1 VNAADLIAQVR
12 EQPRLQMEV
21 GLLLDGTA
29 FAEARRL
36 QDRMSRL
43 QNLPDDDDVTAEGLY
58 EIAKRLVEI
67 YRETPETKFLLQAL
81 SAAEWEALHTK
92 HSDSGDF
99 VIALFAACCVE
110 PEGWTLETAK
120 DLKGTLT
127 AGQWATLV
135 LALQQLNEGL
145 FDLRPTR
152 AATVLTNGMRQNL
165 ITAPL
170 EESDTPSS

>member
-1 VNAADLIAQVR
+1 VNAADLIAQVK
-12 EQPRLQMEV
+12 EQPRLRMEV

-36 QDRMSRL
+36 QDRLARM
-43 QNLPDDDDVTAEGLY
+43 QHHPDDDDVTVGGVG
-58 EIAKRLVEI
+58 EIVARLEEI
-67 YRETPETKFLLQAL
+67 YRETEETVFALEAL
-81 SAAEWEALHTK
+81 SASEWETLHSK
-92 HSDSGDF
+92 HDSVHDF
-99 VIALFAACCVE
+99 PIALFAACCKE
-110 PEGWTLETAK
+110 PDGWTFETAR

-152 AATVLTNGMRQNL
+152 AATGRMHGTRQN
-165 ITAPL
+165 
-170 EESDTPSS
+170 

>member
-36 QDRMSRL
+36 QDRMARL
-43 QNLPDDDDVTAEGLY
+43 QNLPDDDDVTAEGIY
-58 EIAKRLVEI
+58 EIAERLVQI

-81 SAAEWEALHTK
+81 SAAEWEALHRKYDDAGEFTL
-92 HSDSGDF
+92 
-99 VIALFAACCVE
+99 ALFAACCVE
-110 PEGWTLETAK
+110 PEGWTFDTAK

-152 AATVLTNGMRQNL
+152 AATALTNGMRQNL
-165 ITAPL
+165 TTAPL
-170 EESDTPSS
+170 EESDTPNS